1 MSNNW
6 FKFKRF
12 TVNQEDCAMK
22 VGTDGVLLGAWA
34 DIPQGCSVL
43 DIGTGTG
50 LIALMAAQKGAGSV
64 TAVEFDVAASVRAAS
79 NVAVS
84 EWADRIAVINCDI
97 ADYHPDTK
105 YDRILS
111 NPPYFRDALRSP
123 DYGRNLARHND
134 SLSYET
140 LIGCSAS
147 MLADNG
153 TLSVVLPYDE
163 VEEFVR
169 RAQTGGLYMSKRT
182 DVMTSRCNNPKR
194 SLLTFSSVVVQ
205 PVTDVLRMR
214 DDTGEETSDYIN
226 LVKDFYLRF

>member
-64 TAVEFDVAASVRAAS
+64 TAVEVDVAASVRAAS

-111 NPPYFRDALRSP
+111 NPPYFRDALRS
-123 DYGRNLARHND
+123 
-134 SLSYET
+134 
-140 LIGCSAS
+140 IGYYA
-147 MLADNG
+147 
-153 TLSVVLPYDE
+153 
-163 VEEFVR
+163 F
-169 RAQTGGLYMSKRT
+169 
-182 DVMTSRCNNPKR
+182 
-194 SLLTFSSVVVQ
+194 
-205 PVTDVLRMR
+205 
-214 DDTGEETSDYIN
+214 IN
-226 LVKDFYLRF
+226 LKLDIGGSVGTRFAVHVLCFE